1 MPILKLNKDDE
12 EKEIE
17 FEVEY
22 LASLSRKERFTM
34 MFKKTEE
41 MLSLL
46 KKSGYRKTS
55 EIIKRKDVKNKK

>member
-1 MPILKLNKDDE
+1 MPILKLNKDEE

-55 EIIKRKDVKNKK
+55 KIIKRK